1 MLYTSQV
8 ENALLEYKQE
18 GVRSEIKFSLECMG
32 PRLEILFFIAS
43 TTVDSM
49 TAMRTT

>member
-1 MLYTSQV
+1 MQCTSQV

-32 PRLEILFFIAS
+32 PRLELLFFIAL
-43 TTVDSM
+43 TLLDLM